1 MSSKEK
7 AFESL
12 LEKTNKNMEKN
23 HYGKTSTRNT
33 KKAIFELDRD
43 LFVELKVPPFCS
55 FFEGCLETKGIG
67 PSGLIPLVGE
77 ELKK

>member
-43 LFVELKVPPFCS
+43 LFVELKVLSARTGRPMR
-55 FFEGCLETKGIG
+55 ELVAEALERYLR
-67 PSGLIPLVGE
+67 SA
-77 ELKK
+77 

>member
-23 HYGKTSTRNT
+23 HYGKTEAHNT

-43 LFVELKVPPFCS
+43 LFVELK
-55 FFEGCLETKGIG
+55 
-67 PSGLIPLVGE
+67 GL
-77 ELKK
+77 

>member
-7 AFESL
+7 AFENL

-23 HYGKTSTRNT
+23 HYGKTEAHNT

-43 LFVELKVPPFCS
+43 LFVELK
-55 FFEGCLETKGIG
+55 
-67 PSGLIPLVGE
+67 GL
-77 ELKK
+77 